1 MENKNIFLGGDFW
14 KINKE
19 IAELVGIESSVL
31 LAELIERYNYYQSM
45 GTLIKISNEPYFYMT
60 GIEIQKS
67 TTLSSKIQKRCI
79 AQLKEA
85 GFIKT
90 VLKGIPAKL
99 HFTICEGAILEFLGN
114 GGSIATDKPKKDGL
128 LYVFPS
134 DFTEQC
140 RALFMDFVA
149 MRTEIKKPIK
159 TQKAID
165 MLIEELSGCSTDGV
179 RIETIQASIKNEWSG
194 LFPAKFEK
202 TAEPEPEKGR
212 FQELEEASKKAF
224 ERNLEKLKQAGLA

>member
-1 MENKNIFLGGDFW
+1 MEIKNVLLNGDFW
-14 KINKE
+14 KINKG
-19 IAELVGIESSVL
+19 IAQLIGVESSVL
-31 LAELIERYNYYQSM
+31 LAELVERYNYYQNR
-45 GTLIKISNEPYFYMT
+45 GTLVKIDNEMYFFAMT
-60 GIEIQKS
+60 IEIENA
-67 TTLSSKIQKRCI
+67 TTLTYRVQKKCI
-79 AQLKEA
+79 AKLEEV

-90 VLKGIPAKL
+90 VLKGLPKKL

-165 MLIEELSGCSTDGV
+165 MLIEELNGCSTDRV